1 MSTIYTKHQRGAVLS
16 VTNWPQSPPRQFSW
30 LVLGLENQLLDVLK
44 VNWIKYELLL
54 YLYLRSSKPN
64 I

>member
-16 VTNWPQSPPRQFSW
+16 VTNWPQSPPR